1 MRNEYDQFLELGTK
15 LYITGIQVEVARD
28 KIESLVE
35 MGHALSSDA
44 VLEAN
49 QEFSRLSN
57 LFTDLEGEYLALRDS
72 IRGISG
78 EKVYVGGGSA
88 PKKGKPSQ
96 VLGLLDRRVLREL
109 DVGRDAHGARL
120 QHDTAK

>member
-57 LFTDLEGEYLALRDS
+57 LFTDLERKYLALRDNM
-72 IRGISG
+72 RGIREERVNVRGRPRSG
-78 EKVYVGGGSA
+78 
-88 PKKGKPSQ
+88 KG
-96 VLGLLDRRVLREL
+96 
-109 DVGRDAHGARL
+109 
-120 QHDTAK
+120 

>member
-49 QEFSRLSN
+49 QKFSRLSN
-57 LFTDLEGEYLALRDS
+57 LFTDLEGKYLALRS
-72 IRGISG
+72 CSHRKNS
-78 EKVYVGGGSA
+78 
-88 PKKGKPSQ
+88 
-96 VLGLLDRRVLREL
+96 
-109 DVGRDAHGARL
+109 
-120 QHDTAK
+120 